1 MGNNMLGKAIALA
14 SEAFKNTKDKGGQPY
29 ILHCLRVMDNLH
41 TDDEE
46 LKIIAIL
53 HDYVEDIYKNN
64 PEAGLQA
71 LRDIGFS
78 ARVVQAL
85 DLLTHRKGV
94 PYDEYIKPIA
104 FNIDATKVKLADL
117 KDNSDITRLKG
128 LSKKDFDRME
138 KYHRS
143 FIYLSKI

>member
-1 MGNNMLGKAIALA
+1 MLGKAIALA

-41 TDDEE
+41 TKDED
-46 LKIIAIL
+46 LKIIAVL
-53 HDYVEDIYKNN
+53 HDYIEDNFEED
-64 PEAGLQA
+64 PERA
-71 LRDIGFS
+71 LKILSECGFS
-78 ARVVQAL
+78 MRVVQAL
-85 DLLTHRKGV
+85 NLLTHRKLT
-94 PYDEYIKPIA
+94 PYDDYIKAIS
-104 FNIDATKVKLADL
+104 FNTDATKVKLADL

-128 LSKKDFDRME
+128 LTKKDFDRME

>member
-1 MGNNMLGKAIALA
+1 MLGRAIALA
-14 SEAFKNTKDKGGQPY
+14 SEAFKDTKDKGGQPY

-53 HDYVEDIYKNN
+53 HDWVEDMFHVN
-64 PEAGLQA
+64 PERGLQL
-71 LRDIGFS
+71 LREQYS
-78 ARVVQAL
+78 ERVVKAL

-94 PYDEYIKPIA
+94 PYDDYIKAIS
-104 FNIDATKVKLADL
+104 FNTDATKVKLADL

-128 LSKKDFDRME
+128 LTKKDFDRME

>member
-1 MGNNMLGKAIALA
+1 MLGKAISLVAQ
-14 SEAFKNTKDKGGQPY
+14 AFENAKDKGGQPY

-46 LKIIAIL
+46 LKIIAIF
-53 HDYVEDIYKNN
+53 HDYIEDIFKEN
-64 PEAGLQA
+64 PEKGLM
-71 LRDIGFS
+71 LLSEVGFS
-78 ARVVQAL
+78 RRVVQAVN
-85 DLLTHRKGV
+85 LLTHRKDT
-94 PYDEYIKPIA
+94 PYDDYIKAIS
-104 FNIDATKVKLADL
+104 FNADATKVKLADL

-143 FIYLSKI
+143 YVYLSKI

>member
-1 MGNNMLGKAIALA
+1 MLGKAIALA
-14 SEAFKNTKDKGGQPY
+14 AQSFEHIKDKGGQPY
-29 ILHCLRVMDNLH
+29 ILHCLRLMNNLH

-53 HDYVEDIYKNN
+53 HDWVEDMFKDN
-64 PEAGLQA
+64 PEKGLLL
-71 LRDIGFS
+71 LREQYS
-78 ARVVQAL
+78 ERVIRAL

-94 PYDEYIKPIA
+94 PYDDYIKELS
-104 FNIDATKVKLADL
+104 FNSDARLVKLADL

-128 LSKKDFDRME
+128 LTKKDFDRME

-143 FIYLSKI
+143 YIYLSKI